1 MALAPVEHS
10 PTMPWYG
17 SPASHAPDAPR
28 PSLLKS
34 PATYPC
40 LKSAMKSSTPKEAAS
55 VTFASPIEQAYEL
68 LDFAQTP
75 VDDPMGLRCEEGLS
89 DKQAKPV
96 RISGTGAGPGGRHL
110 NMEHWHP
117 EEDLFVQEQ
126 LAILGPKWTCIRSL
140 LMVRFGKERTISSIR
155 NRARR
160 IKVGSAQRHIAKN
173 ICHKCGQIRRGH
185 ICTVA

>member
-1 MALAPVEHS
+1 MRRWNSNAFFFVQLAGVRSFPTAPRLPLVGVRLVCVRLAMALAPVAHS
-10 PTMPWYG
+10 MEMPWYG
-17 SPASHAPDAPR
+17 SPASHAPDPPR

-96 RISGTGAGPGGRHL
+96 RISGTGAGPEIGRAH
-110 NMEHWHP
+110 
-117 EEDLFVQEQ
+117 V
-126 LAILGPKWTCIRSL
+126 
-140 LMVRFGKERTISSIR
+140 
-155 NRARR
+155 
-160 IKVGSAQRHIAKN
+160 
-173 ICHKCGQIRRGH
+173 
-185 ICTVA
+185 